1 MGLIEDGLG
10 GLQWQGGG
18 SQFQAVCFSGAAGGE
33 GCQLWQGRERERER
47 ALFYLKNRINGIK
60 KNYHF

>member
-18 SQFQAVCFSGAAGGE
+18 SQFQAVCFCGEARRE
-33 GCQLWQGRERERER
+33 GCQLWQGREREREHY
-47 ALFYLKNRINGIK
+47 FI
-60 KNYHF
+60 